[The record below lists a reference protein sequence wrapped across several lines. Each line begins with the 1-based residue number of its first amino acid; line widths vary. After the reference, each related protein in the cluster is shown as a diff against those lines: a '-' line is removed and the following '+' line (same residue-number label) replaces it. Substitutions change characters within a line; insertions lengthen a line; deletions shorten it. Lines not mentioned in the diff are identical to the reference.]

1 MKKFLLGLLVG
12 VVFCFMVLAVFAFA
26 LARIG
31 QSKTDVEDG
40 STLVLALEGSIPEK
54 SPADIPLPF
63 LESQARVTVSDLWLT
78 LRKAAA
84 DPRIKAI
91 VFEPRGLSA
100 GWGTLEELKADLAN
114 FRKSGKPLFAYLR
127 NPGTREYYLA
137 SGADRIYIS
146 PEDSLDLKG
155 LRVEAVFLKKTLA
168 KVGATMDVI
177 HAGKYKDAGDMFV
190 RDSMTPETKEVL
202 NQVLDQYY
210 GDLVNTIARGR
221 KKTPAEVT
229 ALIDNGPIRAQQAL
243 ESGLV
248 DQLAFEDT
256 VASDLAR
263 RLHQDNLTKIALKSY
278 VRVPPSSVQG
288 VTGRSRIAF
297 IVGEGAIVRSAGGG
311 PLQDTGL
318 IASGNF
324 TKMLRQVEDD
334 PSIKGAILRINS
346 PGGDGVASDDIL
358 NEAKNL
364 SRKKPLIISMGD
376 VAASGGYFIAMT
388 GDSIVAYPNT
398 ITGSI
403 GVIYSRLSIR
413 GLYDKLGIE
422 KDILQRGRFAGLDS
436 DYAPLTPAERGK
448 VESEIESFY
457 QAFLARVAEGR
468 KRKVEEIAPL
478 AQGRVWLGAQAK
490 ENALVNELGGLDRA
504 VELMKQ
510 RAGIPAK
517 EQITLVSYPP
527 KRSLLELLM
536 NRSGEAPELDTK
548 IRQLAMG
555 AQMAGIPLE
564 IPPAFRAW
572 LQGGLLEV
580 MPYSITVH

>member
-1 MKKFLLGLLVG
+1 
-12 VVFCFMVLAVFAFA
+12 
-26 LARIG
+26 
-31 QSKTDVEDG
+31 
-40 STLVLALEGSIPEK
+40 
-54 SPADIPLPF
+54 
-63 LESQARVTVSDLWLT
+63 
-78 LRKAAA
+78 
-84 DPRIKAI
+84 
-91 VFEPRGLSA
+91 
-100 GWGTLEELKADLAN
+100 
-114 FRKSGKPLFAYLR
+114 
-127 NPGTREYYLA
+127 
-137 SGADRIYIS
+137 
-146 PEDSLDLKG
+146 
-155 LRVEAVFLKKTLA
+155 
-168 KVGATMDVI
+168 
-177 HAGKYKDAGDMFV
+177 
-190 RDSMTPETKEVL
+190 
-202 NQVLDQYY
+202 
-210 GDLVNTIARGR
+210 
-221 KKTPAEVT
+221 
-229 ALIDNGPIRAQQAL
+229 
-243 ESGLV
+243 
-248 DQLAFEDT
+248 
-256 VASDLAR
+256 
-263 RLHQDNLTKIALKSY
+263 
-278 VRVPPSSVQG
+278 
-288 VTGRSRIAF
+288 
-297 IVGEGAIVRSAGGG
+297 
-311 PLQDTGL
+311 
-318 IASGNF
+318 
-324 TKMLRQVEDD
+324 
-334 PSIKGAILRINS
+334 
-346 PGGDGVASDDIL
+346 
-358 NEAKNL
+358 
-364 SRKKPLIISMGD
+364 MGD